1 MPNLLIIIAST
12 RPGRAG
18 LPVAR
23 WFEPVATAHGTFDVT
38 VADLAE
44 WNLPFLDEP
53 KHPKLREYTK
63 EHTRRWSAEVDA
75 ADAFVFVMPEYNHG
89 FNAPLKN
96 AIDYLHQEWAHK
108 PAGFVSYG
116 GVGAGMR
123 AVQQLKQVL
132 ISLNM
137 LPVND
142 AGGDPVHREADP
154 GRRAGRPRGAGAGRR
169 RDADRA
175 RPRGRGSALPAR
187 GNTARV
193 VTPI

>member
-18 LPVAR
+18 LPVAG
-23 WFEPVATAHGTFDVT
+23 WFEPIARAHGAFDVT

-53 KHPKLREYTK
+53 NHPKLRRYTK

-116 GVGAGMR
+116 GVAAGMR

-142 AGGDPVHREADP
+142 AVAIQFIAKQIEDGELVVGEILDQAADAMLTELARVAEAA
-154 GRRAGRPRGAGAGRR
+154 RSL
-169 RDADRA
+169 RDATQ
-175 RPRGRGSALPAR
+175 PAS
-187 GNTARV
+187 
-193 VTPI
+193 

>member
-1 MPNLLIIIAST
+1 MPNLLIIIIAST

-18 LPVAR
+18 LPVVR
-23 WFEPVATAHGTFDVT
+23 WFEPIARAHGAFDVS

-53 KHPKLREYTK
+53 KHPKLREYTQ

-96 AIDYLHQEWAHK
+96 AIDYLHQEWQHK

-116 GVGAGMR
+116 GVAAGMR

-142 AGGDPVHREADP
+142 AVAIQFIVKQIEDGELVVGEILEQAADAMLTELARVAEAARSLREA
-154 GRRAGRPRGAGAGRR
+154 AQ
-169 RDADRA
+169 
-175 RPRGRGSALPAR
+175 PAS
-187 GNTARV
+187 
-193 VTPI
+193 

>member
-1 MPNLLIIIAST
+1 MPNMLIIIAST

-23 WFEPVATAHGTFDVT
+23 WFEPIARAHGTFDVT

-53 KHPKLREYTK
+53 KHPKLREYTQ

-75 ADAFVFVMPEYNHG
+75 ADAFVFVTPEYNHG

-96 AIDYLHQEWAHK
+96 AIDYLHQEWQHK

-116 GVGAGMR
+116 GVAAGMR

-137 LPVND
+137 IPVND
-142 AGGDPVHREADP
+142 AVAIQFVAKQIEDGELAVGEILEQAADAVLNELARAAEAARSLREATQ
-154 GRRAGRPRGAGAGRR
+154 
-169 RDADRA
+169 
-175 RPRGRGSALPAR
+175 PAS
-187 GNTARV
+187 
-193 VTPI
+193 

>member
-23 WFEPVATAHGTFDVT
+23 WFEPIARAHGAFDVS

-53 KHPKLREYTK
+53 KHPKLRGVHEGAHQAL
-63 EHTRRWSAEVDA
+63 ERRGGRRRRLRVRDA
-75 ADAFVFVMPEYNHG
+75 RVQPRVQRPA
-89 FNAPLKN
+89 
-96 AIDYLHQEWAHK
+96 QERDRLPPPGVAHK

-116 GVGAGMR
+116 GVAAGMR

-137 LPVND
+137 MPVND
-142 AGGDPVHREADP
+142 AVAIQFIAKQIEDGELVVGELLEQAADAMLTELARVAEAARSLREATQ
-154 GRRAGRPRGAGAGRR
+154 
-169 RDADRA
+169 
-175 RPRGRGSALPAR
+175 PAS
-187 GNTARV
+187 
-193 VTPI
+193 